1 MKNNRKKDI
10 RLGVNIDHVA
20 TLRNAR
26 KENFPSPVK
35 AAELALQ
42 SGADSITAHLRED
55 RRHINDNDIEEISL
69 NFPGKLNLEMA
80 ATEEMLAIAE
90 KIKPF
95 SCCIVPEKREEVT
108 TEGGLDVINNYN
120 KLKPMITRLRDIGIR
135 TTLFIDPDDS
145 QLESCY
151 DIQIDCA
158 EIHCGTLCKLH
169 EENDNKFD
177 FEFNKIK
184 NFSEKLFSNGIEAHA
199 GHGLNYETTKIVS
212 TVNEIKELNIGFF
225 IIAESIFHG
234 LEKSIFKIKESMIEG
249 RSLRDKWW

>member
-1 MKNNRKKDI
+1 MKNNIKKDI

-55 RRHINDNDIEEISL
+55 RRHINDNDIKEISF

-80 ATEEMLAIAE
+80 ATQEMLAIAE

-108 TEGGLDVINNYN
+108 TEGGLNVINNHN

-151 DIQIDCA
+151 DLQIDCA
-158 EIHCGTLCKLH
+158 EIHCGRLCNLYEK
-169 EENDNKFD
+169 NDNKFD

-184 NFSEKLFSNGIEAHA
+184 SFSEKLFSNGIEAHA
-199 GHGLNYETTKIVS
+199 GHGLNYETTKIIS
-212 TVNEIKELNIGFF
+212 TINEIEELNIGFF

-234 LEKSIFKIKESMIEG
+234 LEKTIINIKESMIAG
-249 RSLRDKWW
+249 RLLKDK

>member
-1 MKNNRKKDI
+1 LKNNIKKDI

-35 AAELALQ
+35 AAELALK

-55 RRHINDNDIEEISL
+55 RRHIKDNDIEEISF

-108 TEGGLDVINNYN
+108 TEGGLNVINNHN
-120 KLKPMITRLRDIGIR
+120 KLKPMIARLRDVGIR

-145 QLESCY
+145 QLNSCY
-151 DIQIDCA
+151 DLQIDCA
-158 EIHCGTLCKLH
+158 EIHCGTLCRLH
-169 EENDNKFD
+169 EKNDNNFD

-184 NFSEKLFSNGIEAHA
+184 SFSEKLFSNGIEAHA
-199 GHGLNYETTKIVS
+199 GHGLNYETTKIIS
-212 TVNEIKELNIGFF
+212 SINEIEELNIGFF

-234 LEKSIFKIKESMIEG
+234 LEKTIINIKESMIEG
-249 RSLRDKWW
+249 RLLKDK

>member
-1 MKNNRKKDI
+1 LKNNIKKDI

-35 AAELALQ
+35 AAELALK

-55 RRHINDNDIEEISL
+55 RRHITDNDIEEISF

-108 TEGGLDVINNYN
+108 TEGGLNVINNHN
-120 KLKPMITRLRDIGIR
+120 KLKPMIARLRDVGIR

-145 QLESCY
+145 QLNSCY
-151 DIQIDCA
+151 DLQIDCA
-158 EIHCGTLCKLH
+158 EIHCGTLCRLH
-169 EENDNKFD
+169 EKNDNNFD

-184 NFSEKLFSNGIEAHA
+184 SFSEKLFSNGIEAHA
-199 GHGLNYETTKIVS
+199 GHGLNYETTKIIS
-212 TVNEIKELNIGFF
+212 TINEIEELNIGFF

-234 LEKSIFKIKESMIEG
+234 LEKTIINIKESMIAG
-249 RSLRDKWW
+249 RLLKDK

>member
-55 RRHINDNDIEEISL
+55 RRHINDNDIKEISF

-108 TEGGLDVINNYN
+108 TEGGLNVVNNHN

-135 TTLFIDPDDS
+135 TTLFIDPEDS

-151 DIQIDCA
+151 DLQIDCA
-158 EIHCGTLCKLH
+158 EIHCGRLCNLYEK
-169 EENDNKFD
+169 NDNKFD
-177 FEFNKIK
+177 FEFDKIK
-184 NFSEKLFSNGIEAHA
+184 SFSEKLFSNGIEAHA
-199 GHGLNYETTKIVS
+199 GHGLNYETTKIIS
-212 TVNEIKELNIGFF
+212 TINEIEELNIGFF

-234 LEKSIFKIKESMIEG
+234 LEKTIINIKESMIAG
-249 RSLRDKWW
+249 RLLKDK

>member
-1 MKNNRKKDI
+1 MKNNIKKDI

-55 RRHINDNDIEEISL
+55 RRHISDNDIKEISF

-135 TTLFIDPDDS
+135 TTLFIDPEDS
-145 QLESCY
+145 QLEACY
-151 DIQIDCA
+151 DLQIDCA
-158 EIHCGTLCKLH
+158 EIHCGRLCNLYEK
-169 EENDNKFD
+169 NDNKFD

-184 NFSEKLFSNGIEAHA
+184 SFSEKLFSNGIEAHA
-199 GHGLNYETTKIVS
+199 GHGLNYETTKIIS
-212 TVNEIKELNIGFF
+212 TVNEIEELNIGFF

-234 LEKSIFKIKESMIEG
+234 LEKTIINIKESMIAG
-249 RSLRDKWW
+249 RLLKDK

>member
-1 MKNNRKKDI
+1 MKNNIKKDI

-35 AAELALQ
+35 AAELALK

-55 RRHINDNDIEEISL
+55 RRHIKDNDIEEISF

-108 TEGGLDVINNYN
+108 TEGGLNVINNHN
-120 KLKPMITRLRDIGIR
+120 KLKPMIARLRDVGIR

-145 QLESCY
+145 QLNSCY
-151 DIQIDCA
+151 DLQIDCA
-158 EIHCGTLCKLH
+158 EIHCGTLCRLH
-169 EENDNKFD
+169 EKNDNNFD

-184 NFSEKLFSNGIEAHA
+184 SFSEKLFSNGIEAHA
-199 GHGLNYETTKIVS
+199 GHGLNYETTKIIS
-212 TVNEIKELNIGFF
+212 SINEIEELNIGFF

-234 LEKSIFKIKESMIEG
+234 LEKTIINIKESMIEG
-249 RSLRDKWW
+249 RLLKDK

>member
-1 MKNNRKKDI
+1 MKNNIKKDI

-55 RRHINDNDIEEISL
+55 RRHINDNDIKEISF

-80 ATEEMLAIAE
+80 ATQEMLAIAE

-95 SCCIVPEKREEVT
+95 SCCVVPEKREEVT

-120 KLKPMITRLRDIGIR
+120 KLRPMITRLRDIGIR

-151 DIQIDCA
+151 DLQIDCA
-158 EIHCGTLCKLH
+158 EIHCGRLCNLYEK
-169 EENDNKFD
+169 NDNKFD
-177 FEFNKIK
+177 LEFNKIK
-184 NFSEKLFSNGIEAHA
+184 SFSEKLFSNGIEAHA
-199 GHGLNYETTKIVS
+199 GHGLNYETTKIIS
-212 TVNEIKELNIGFF
+212 TINEIEELNIGFF
-225 IIAESIFHG
+225 IIAESVFHG
-234 LEKSIFKIKESMIEG
+234 LEKTIINIKESMIAG
-249 RSLRDKWW
+249 KLLKDK

>member
-1 MKNNRKKDI
+1 MK

-26 KENFPSPVK
+26 GDKHPDPISAALHVVK
-35 AAELALQ
+35 C
-42 SGADSITAHLRED
+42 GADSVTIHLRED
-55 RRHINDNDIEEISL
+55 RRHINDNDIKEISF

-108 TEGGLDVINNYN
+108 TEGGLNVINNHN

-135 TTLFIDPDDS
+135 TTLFIDPEDS

-151 DIQIDCA
+151 DLQIDCA
-158 EIHCGTLCKLH
+158 EIHCGRLCNLYEK
-169 EENDNKFD
+169 NDNKFD

-184 NFSEKLFSNGIEAHA
+184 SFSEKLFSNGIEAHA
-199 GHGLNYETTKIVS
+199 GHGLNYETTKIIS
-212 TVNEIKELNIGFF
+212 TVNEIEELNIGFF

-234 LEKSIFKIKESMIEG
+234 LEKTIINIKESMIAG
-249 RSLRDKWW
+249 RLLKDK

>member
-1 MKNNRKKDI
+1 MKNNIKKDI

-55 RRHINDNDIEEISL
+55 RRHINDNDIKEISF

-80 ATEEMLAIAE
+80 ATQEMLAIAE

-151 DIQIDCA
+151 DLQIDCA
-158 EIHCGTLCKLH
+158 EIHCGRLCNLYEK
-169 EENDNKFD
+169 NDNKFD

-184 NFSEKLFSNGIEAHA
+184 SFSEKLFSNGIEAHA
-199 GHGLNYETTKIVS
+199 GHGLNYETTKIIS
-212 TVNEIKELNIGFF
+212 TINEIEELNIGFF

-234 LEKSIFKIKESMIEG
+234 LEKTIINIKESMIAG
-249 RSLRDKWW
+249 RLLKDK

>member
-1 MKNNRKKDI
+1 LKNNIKKDI

-26 KENFPSPVK
+26 KENFPSPVE

-55 RRHINDNDIEEISL
+55 RRHINDNDIKEISL

-80 ATEEMLAIAE
+80 ATEEMLSIAE

-108 TEGGLDVINNYN
+108 TEGGLDVINNHN

-145 QLESCY
+145 QLDSCY
-151 DIQIDCA
+151 DLQIDCA
-158 EIHCGTLCKLH
+158 EIHCGRLCYLYEK
-169 EENDNKFD
+169 NDNKFD

-184 NFSEKLFSNGIEAHA
+184 SFSEKLFSNGIEAHA
-199 GHGLNYETTKIVS
+199 GHGLNYETTKIIS
-212 TVNEIKELNIGFF
+212 TINEIEELNIGFF

-234 LEKSIFKIKESMIEG
+234 LEKTIINIKESMIAG
-249 RSLRDKWW
+249 RLLKDK

>member
-1 MKNNRKKDI
+1 MKNNIKKDI

-55 RRHINDNDIEEISL
+55 RRHITDNDIEEISF

-108 TEGGLDVINNYN
+108 TEGGLNVINNHN
-120 KLKPMITRLRDIGIR
+120 KLKPMIARLRDVGIR

-145 QLESCY
+145 QLNSCY
-151 DIQIDCA
+151 DLQIDCA
-158 EIHCGTLCKLH
+158 EIHCGTLCRLH
-169 EENDNKFD
+169 EKNDNNFD

-184 NFSEKLFSNGIEAHA
+184 SFSEKLFSNGIEAHA
-199 GHGLNYETTKIVS
+199 GHGLNYETTKIIS
-212 TVNEIKELNIGFF
+212 TVNEIEELNIGFF

-234 LEKSIFKIKESMIEG
+234 LEKTIINIKESMIAD
-249 RSLRDKWW
+249 RLPKDK

>member
-1 MKNNRKKDI
+1 MKNNIKKDI

-35 AAELALQ
+35 AAELALK

-55 RRHINDNDIEEISL
+55 RRHIKDNDIEEISF

-108 TEGGLDVINNYN
+108 TEGGLNVINNHN
-120 KLKPMITRLRDIGIR
+120 KLKPMIARLRDVGIR

-145 QLESCY
+145 QLNSCY
-151 DIQIDCA
+151 DLQIDCA
-158 EIHCGTLCKLH
+158 EIHCGTLCRLH
-169 EENDNKFD
+169 EKNDNNFD

-184 NFSEKLFSNGIEAHA
+184 SFSEKLFSNGIEAHA
-199 GHGLNYETTKIVS
+199 GHGLNYETTKIIS
-212 TVNEIKELNIGFF
+212 SINEIEELNIGFF

-234 LEKSIFKIKESMIEG
+234 LEKTIINIKESMIAG
-249 RSLRDKWW
+249 RLLKDK

>member
-55 RRHINDNDIEEISL
+55 RRHINDNDIKEISI

-108 TEGGLDVINNYN
+108 TEGGLNVINNHN

-135 TTLFIDPDDS
+135 TTLFIDPEDS
-145 QLESCY
+145 QLEACY
-151 DIQIDCA
+151 DLQIDCA
-158 EIHCGTLCKLH
+158 EIHCGRLCNLYEK
-169 EENDNKFD
+169 NDNKFD

-184 NFSEKLFSNGIEAHA
+184 SFSEKLFSNGIEAHA
-199 GHGLNYETTKIVS
+199 GHGLNYETTKIIS
-212 TVNEIKELNIGFF
+212 TINEIEELNIGFF

-234 LEKSIFKIKESMIEG
+234 LEKTIINIKESMIAG
-249 RSLRDKWW
+249 RLLKDK

>member
-1 MKNNRKKDI
+1 MKNNIKKDI

-55 RRHINDNDIEEISL
+55 RRHINDNDIKEIAF

-80 ATEEMLAIAE
+80 ATQEMLAIAE

-135 TTLFIDPDDS
+135 TTLFIDPDES

-151 DIQIDCA
+151 DLQIDCA
-158 EIHCGTLCKLH
+158 EIHCGRLCNLH
-169 EENDNKFD
+169 EKNDNKFD

-184 NFSEKLFSNGIEAHA
+184 SFSEKLFSNGIEAHA
-199 GHGLNYETTKIVS
+199 GHGLNYETTKIIS
-212 TVNEIKELNIGFF
+212 TINEIEELNIGFF

-234 LEKSIFKIKESMIEG
+234 LEKTIINIKESMIAG
-249 RSLRDKWW
+249 RLLKDK

>member
-1 MKNNRKKDI
+1 LKNNIKKDI

-55 RRHINDNDIEEISL
+55 RRHINDNDIKEISF

-80 ATEEMLAIAE
+80 ATQEMLAIAE

-120 KLKPMITRLRDIGIR
+120 KLKPMITRLRDIGVR

-151 DIQIDCA
+151 DLQIDCA
-158 EIHCGTLCKLH
+158 EIHCGRLCNLH
-169 EENDNKFD
+169 EKNDNKFD

-184 NFSEKLFSNGIEAHA
+184 SFSEKLFSNGVEAHA
-199 GHGLNYETTKIVS
+199 GHGLNYETTKIIS
-212 TVNEIKELNIGFF
+212 TINEIEELNIGFF

-234 LEKSIFKIKESMIEG
+234 LEKTIINIKESMIAG
-249 RSLRDKWW
+249 RLLKDK

>member
-1 MKNNRKKDI
+1 MKNNIKKDI

-55 RRHINDNDIEEISL
+55 RRHIKDNDIEEISF

-108 TEGGLDVINNYN
+108 TEGGLNVINNHN
-120 KLKPMITRLRDIGIR
+120 KLKPMIARLRDVGIR

-145 QLESCY
+145 QLNSCY
-151 DIQIDCA
+151 DLQIDCA
-158 EIHCGTLCKLH
+158 EIHCGTLCRLH
-169 EENDNKFD
+169 EKNDNNFD

-184 NFSEKLFSNGIEAHA
+184 SFSEKLFSNGIEAHA
-199 GHGLNYETTKIVS
+199 GHGLNYETTKIIS
-212 TVNEIKELNIGFF
+212 SINEIEELNIGFF

-234 LEKSIFKIKESMIEG
+234 LEKTIINIKESMIAG
-249 RSLRDKWW
+249 RLLKDK

>member
-1 MKNNRKKDI
+1 MKNNIKKDI

-35 AAELALQ
+35 AAELALK

-55 RRHINDNDIEEISL
+55 RRHIKDNDIEEISF

-108 TEGGLDVINNYN
+108 TEGGLNVINNHN
-120 KLKPMITRLRDIGIR
+120 KLKPMIARLRDVGIR

-145 QLESCY
+145 QLNSCY
-151 DIQIDCA
+151 DLQIDCA
-158 EIHCGTLCKLH
+158 EIHCGTLCRLH
-169 EENDNKFD
+169 EKNDNNFD

-184 NFSEKLFSNGIEAHA
+184 SFSEKLFSNGIEAHA
-199 GHGLNYETTKIVS
+199 GHGLNYETTKIIS
-212 TVNEIKELNIGFF
+212 TINEIEELNIGFF

-234 LEKSIFKIKESMIEG
+234 LEKTIINIKESMIAG
-249 RSLRDKWW
+249 RLLKDK

>member
-1 MKNNRKKDI
+1 MKNNIKKDI

-55 RRHINDNDIEEISL
+55 RRHINDNDIKEISF

-80 ATEEMLAIAE
+80 ATQEMLAIAE

-135 TTLFIDPDDS
+135 TTLFIDPDGS

-151 DIQIDCA
+151 DLQIDCA
-158 EIHCGTLCKLH
+158 EIHCGRLCNLH
-169 EENDNKFD
+169 EKNDNKFD

-184 NFSEKLFSNGIEAHA
+184 SFSEKLFSNGIEAHA
-199 GHGLNYETTKIVS
+199 GHGLNYETTKIIS
-212 TVNEIKELNIGFF
+212 TINEIEELNIGFF

-234 LEKSIFKIKESMIEG
+234 LEKTIINIKESMIAG
-249 RSLRDKWW
+249 RLLKDK

>member
-1 MKNNRKKDI
+1 MKNNIKKDI

-55 RRHINDNDIEEISL
+55 RRHINDNDIKEISF

-108 TEGGLDVINNYN
+108 TEGGLNVINNHN
-120 KLKPMITRLRDIGIR
+120 KLKPMIARLRDIGIR
-135 TTLFIDPDDS
+135 TTLFIDPEDS

-151 DIQIDCA
+151 DLQIDCA
-158 EIHCGTLCKLH
+158 EIHCGRLCNLYEK
-169 EENDNKFD
+169 NDNKFD

-184 NFSEKLFSNGIEAHA
+184 SFSEKLFSNGIEAHA
-199 GHGLNYETTKIVS
+199 GHGLNYETTKIIS
-212 TVNEIKELNIGFF
+212 TINEIEELNIGFF

-234 LEKSIFKIKESMIEG
+234 LEKTIINIKESMIAG
-249 RSLRDKWW
+249 RLLKDK

>member
-1 MKNNRKKDI
+1 MKNNIKKDI

-55 RRHINDNDIEEISL
+55 RRHIKDNDIEEISF

-108 TEGGLDVINNYN
+108 TEGGLNVINNHN
-120 KLKPMITRLRDIGIR
+120 KLKPMIARLRDVGIR

-145 QLESCY
+145 QLNSCY
-151 DIQIDCA
+151 DLQIDCA
-158 EIHCGTLCKLH
+158 EIHCGTLCRLH
-169 EENDNKFD
+169 EKNDNNFD

-184 NFSEKLFSNGIEAHA
+184 SFSEKLFSNGIEAHA
-199 GHGLNYETTKIVS
+199 GHGLNYETTKIIS
-212 TVNEIKELNIGFF
+212 TINEIEELNIGFF

-234 LEKSIFKIKESMIEG
+234 LEKTIINIKESMIAG
-249 RSLRDKWW
+249 RLLKDK

>member
-1 MKNNRKKDI
+1 MKNNIKKDI

-55 RRHINDNDIEEISL
+55 RRHIKDNDIEEISF

-108 TEGGLDVINNYN
+108 TEGGLNVINNHN
-120 KLKPMITRLRDIGIR
+120 KLKPMIARLRDVGIR

-145 QLESCY
+145 QLNSCY
-151 DIQIDCA
+151 DLQIDCA
-158 EIHCGTLCKLH
+158 EIHCGTLCRLH
-169 EENDNKFD
+169 EKNDNKFD

-184 NFSEKLFSNGIEAHA
+184 SFSEKLFSNGIEAHA
-199 GHGLNYETTKIVS
+199 GHGLNYETTKIIS
-212 TVNEIKELNIGFF
+212 TINEIEELNIGFF

-234 LEKSIFKIKESMIEG
+234 LEKTIINIKESMIAG
-249 RSLRDKWW
+249 RLLKDK

>member
-1 MKNNRKKDI
+1 LKNNIKKDI

-35 AAELALQ
+35 AAELALK

-55 RRHINDNDIEEISL
+55 RRHINDNDIKEISF

-108 TEGGLDVINNYN
+108 TEGGLNVINNHN

-135 TTLFIDPDDS
+135 TTLFIDPEDS

-151 DIQIDCA
+151 DLQIDCA
-158 EIHCGTLCKLH
+158 EIHCGRLCNLYEK
-169 EENDNKFD
+169 NDNKFD

-184 NFSEKLFSNGIEAHA
+184 SFSEKLFSNGIEAHA
-199 GHGLNYETTKIVS
+199 GHGLNYETTKIIS
-212 TVNEIKELNIGFF
+212 TVNEIEELNIGFF

-234 LEKSIFKIKESMIEG
+234 LEKTIINIKESMIAG
-249 RSLRDKWW
+249 RLLKDK

>member
-1 MKNNRKKDI
+1 MKNNIKKDI

-55 RRHINDNDIEEISL
+55 RRHIKDNDIEEISF

-108 TEGGLDVINNYN
+108 TEGGLNVINNHN
-120 KLKPMITRLRDIGIR
+120 KLKPMIARLRDVGIR

-145 QLESCY
+145 QLNSCY
-151 DIQIDCA
+151 DLQIDCA
-158 EIHCGTLCKLH
+158 EIHCGTLCRLY
-169 EENDNKFD
+169 ENNDNKFD
-177 FEFNKIK
+177 IEFNKIK

-199 GHGLNYETTKIVS
+199 GHGLNYETTKIIS
-212 TVNEIKELNIGFF
+212 TVNEIEELNIGFF

-234 LEKSIFKIKESMIEG
+234 LEKTIINIKESMMAG
-249 RSLRDKWW
+249 RLYKDK

>member
-1 MKNNRKKDI
+1 MKNNIKKDI

-55 RRHINDNDIEEISL
+55 RRHINDNDIKEISF

-108 TEGGLDVINNYN
+108 TEGGLNVINNHN

-135 TTLFIDPDDS
+135 TTLFIDPEDS

-151 DIQIDCA
+151 DLQIDCA
-158 EIHCGTLCKLH
+158 EIHCGRLCNLYEK
-169 EENDNKFD
+169 NDNKFD

-184 NFSEKLFSNGIEAHA
+184 SFSEKLFSNGIEAHA
-199 GHGLNYETTKIVS
+199 GHGLNYETTKIIS
-212 TVNEIKELNIGFF
+212 TVNEIEELNIGFF

-234 LEKSIFKIKESMIEG
+234 LEKTIINIKESMIAG
-249 RSLRDKWW
+249 RLLKDK

>member
-1 MKNNRKKDI
+1 MKNNIKKDI

-35 AAELALQ
+35 AAELALK

-55 RRHINDNDIEEISL
+55 RRHINDNDIKEISI

-95 SCCIVPEKREEVT
+95 SCCIVPEKRKEVT
-108 TEGGLDVINNYN
+108 TEGGLNVVNNHN

-135 TTLFIDPDDS
+135 TTLFIDPEDS
-145 QLESCY
+145 QLEACY
-151 DIQIDCA
+151 DLQIDCA
-158 EIHCGTLCKLH
+158 EIHCGRLCNLYEKN
-169 EENDNKFD
+169 ENKFD

-184 NFSEKLFSNGIEAHA
+184 SFSEKLFSNGIEAHA
-199 GHGLNYETTKIVS
+199 GHGLNYETTKIIS
-212 TVNEIKELNIGFF
+212 TVNEIEELNIGFF

-234 LEKSIFKIKESMIEG
+234 LEKTIINIKESMIAG
-249 RSLRDKWW
+249 RLLKDK

>member
-1 MKNNRKKDI
+1 MKNNIKKDI

-55 RRHINDNDIEEISL
+55 RRHIKDNDIEEISF

-108 TEGGLDVINNYN
+108 TEGGLNVINNHN
-120 KLKPMITRLRDIGIR
+120 KLKPMIARLRNVGIR

-145 QLESCY
+145 QLNSCY
-151 DIQIDCA
+151 DLQIDCA
-158 EIHCGTLCKLH
+158 EIHCGTLCRLY
-169 EENDNKFD
+169 ENNDNKFD
-177 FEFNKIK
+177 IEFNKIK

-199 GHGLNYETTKIVS
+199 GHGLNYETTKIIS
-212 TVNEIKELNIGFF
+212 TVNEIEELNIGFF

-234 LEKSIFKIKESMIEG
+234 LEKTIINIKESMMAG
-249 RSLRDKWW
+249 RLYKDK

>member
-55 RRHINDNDIEEISL
+55 RRHIIDNDIEEISL

-108 TEGGLDVINNYN
+108 TEGGLDVINNHN

-184 NFSEKLFSNGIEAHA
+184 SFSKKLFSNGIEAHA
-199 GHGLNYETTKIVS
+199 GHGLNYETTKIIS
-212 TVNEIKELNIGFF
+212 TVNEIEELNIGFF
-225 IIAESIFHG
+225 IIADSIFHG
-234 LEKSIFKIKESMIEG
+234 LEKTIINIKESMIAG
-249 RSLRDKWW
+249 RLLKDK

>member
-1 MKNNRKKDI
+1 MKNNIKKDI

-35 AAELALQ
+35 AAELALK

-55 RRHINDNDIEEISL
+55 RRHIKDNDIEEISF

-108 TEGGLDVINNYN
+108 TEGGLNVINNHN
-120 KLKPMITRLRDIGIR
+120 KLKPMIARLRDVGIR

-145 QLESCY
+145 QLNSCY
-151 DIQIDCA
+151 DLQIDCA
-158 EIHCGTLCKLH
+158 EIHCGTLCRLH
-169 EENDNKFD
+169 EKNDNNFD

-184 NFSEKLFSNGIEAHA
+184 SFSEKLFSNGIEAHA
-199 GHGLNYETTKIVS
+199 GHGLNYETTKIIS
-212 TVNEIKELNIGFF
+212 TINEIEELNIGFF

-234 LEKSIFKIKESMIEG
+234 LEKTIINIKESMIAG
-249 RSLRDKWW
+249 RLLKDKWW

>member
-1 MKNNRKKDI
+1 MKNKRKKNI

-35 AAELALQ
+35 AAELAIH

-55 RRHINDNDIEEISL
+55 RRHINDNDIREISL

-80 ATEEMLAIAE
+80 ATQEMLAIAE

-120 KLKPMITRLRDIGIR
+120 KLKPMITRLRDIGVR

-151 DIQIDCA
+151 DLQIDCA
-158 EIHCGTLCKLH
+158 EIHCGRLCNLYEK
-169 EENDNKFD
+169 NDNKFD

-184 NFSEKLFSNGIEAHA
+184 SFSEKLFSNGIEAHA
-199 GHGLNYETTKIVS
+199 GHGLNYETTKIIS
-212 TVNEIKELNIGFF
+212 TINEIEELNIGFF

-234 LEKSIFKIKESMIEG
+234 LEKTIINIKESMIAG
-249 RSLRDKWW
+249 RLLKDK

>member
-1 MKNNRKKDI
+1 MKNNIKKDI

-35 AAELALQ
+35 AAELALK

-55 RRHINDNDIEEISL
+55 RRHINDNDIKEISF

-108 TEGGLDVINNYN
+108 TEGGLNVINNHN
-120 KLKPMITRLRDIGIR
+120 KLKPMIARLRDIGIR
-135 TTLFIDPDDS
+135 TTLFIDPEDS
-145 QLESCY
+145 QLEACY
-151 DIQIDCA
+151 DLQIDCA
-158 EIHCGTLCKLH
+158 EIHCGRLCNLYEK
-169 EENDNKFD
+169 NDNKFD

-184 NFSEKLFSNGIEAHA
+184 SFSEKLFSNGIEAHA
-199 GHGLNYETTKIVS
+199 GHGLNYETTKIIS
-212 TVNEIKELNIGFF
+212 TVDEIEELNIGFF

-234 LEKSIFKIKESMIEG
+234 LEKTIINIKESMIAG
-249 RSLRDKWW
+249 RLLKDKWW

>member
-1 MKNNRKKDI
+1 LKNNIKKDL

-35 AAELALQ
+35 AAELALK

-55 RRHINDNDIEEISL
+55 RTHITDTDIDEITF

-108 TEGGLDVINNYN
+108 TEGGLNVINNHN
-120 KLKPMITRLRDIGIR
+120 KLKPMIARLRDVGIR

-145 QLESCY
+145 QLNSCY
-151 DIQIDCA
+151 DLQIDCA
-158 EIHCGTLCKLH
+158 EIHCGTLCRLH
-169 EENDNKFD
+169 EKNDNNFD

-184 NFSEKLFSNGIEAHA
+184 SFSEKLFSNGIEAHA
-199 GHGLNYETTKIVS
+199 GHGLNYETTKIIS
-212 TVNEIKELNIGFF
+212 TINEIEELNIGFF

-234 LEKSIFKIKESMIEG
+234 LEKTIINIKESMIAG
-249 RSLRDKWW
+249 RLLKDK

>member
-1 MKNNRKKDI
+1 LKNNINKYI

-26 KENFPSPVK
+26 KENFPSPIK
-35 AAELALQ
+35 AAELALK

-55 RRHINDNDIEEISL
+55 RRHINDNDIDEISL

-80 ATEEMLAIAE
+80 ATDEMLAIAE

-108 TEGGLDVINNYN
+108 TEGGLDVLNNYK
-120 KLKPMITRLRDIGIR
+120 KLKPMIERLRDTGVR

-145 QLESCY
+145 QLEACY
-151 DIQIDCA
+151 DLQVDCA
-158 EIHCGTLCKLH
+158 EIHTGTLCRLYEKK
-169 EENDNKFD
+169 DNNFN
-177 FEFNKIK
+177 FEFNKIRS
-184 NFSEKLFSNGIEAHA
+184 FSEKLFSHGIEAHA

-212 TVNEIKELNIGFF
+212 TINEIKELNIGFF

-234 LEKSIFKIKESMIEG
+234 LEKSITNIKESMIED
-249 RSLRDKWW
+249 RLLKD

>member
-1 MKNNRKKDI
+1 MKNNIKKDI

-55 RRHINDNDIEEISL
+55 RRHINDNDIKEIAF

-80 ATEEMLAIAE
+80 ATQEMLAIAE

-120 KLKPMITRLRDIGIR
+120 KLKPMITRLRDVGVR
-135 TTLFIDPDDS
+135 TTLFIDPDES

-151 DIQIDCA
+151 DLQIDCA
-158 EIHCGTLCKLH
+158 EIHCGRLCNLH
-169 EENDNKFD
+169 EKNDNKFD

-184 NFSEKLFSNGIEAHA
+184 SFSEKLFSNGIEAHA
-199 GHGLNYETTKIVS
+199 GHGLNYETTKIIS
-212 TVNEIKELNIGFF
+212 TINEIEELNIGFF

-234 LEKSIFKIKESMIEG
+234 LEKTIINIKESIVAG
-249 RSLRDKWW
+249 RLLKDK